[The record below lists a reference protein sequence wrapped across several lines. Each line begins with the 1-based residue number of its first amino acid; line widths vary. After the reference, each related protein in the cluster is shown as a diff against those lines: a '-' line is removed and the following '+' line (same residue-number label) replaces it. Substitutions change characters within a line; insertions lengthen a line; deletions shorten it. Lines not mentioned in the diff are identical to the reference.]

1 MCGRACVCVFQE
13 VSPLFNYFIHACR
26 RTRKND
32 FHFSFLQ
39 KETKEKVKTNN
50 GVMFLCR
57 MSYPAMND
65 NTHELGKP
73 EFFFLLHILMSFFKY
88 PGMSTK
94 CQYYPAMNGNIIE
107 VAKPE
112 FFFLSCY
119 SHVI

>member
-1 MCGRACVCVFQE
+1 
-13 VSPLFNYFIHACR
+13 
-26 RTRKND
+26 
-32 FHFSFLQ
+32 
-39 KETKEKVKTNN
+39 
-50 GVMFLCR
+50 MFLCR

-107 VAKPE
+107 VAKSE
-112 FFFLSCY
+112 FFFPLLHIHMSFDITITKNGPWGDPAVDVLFDLY
-119 SHVI
+119 SISLDST